1 MPEEIDHQARLDAAL
16 ADYRSTAEL
25 AEALGVKPASIRS
38 RMYRE
43 RLDREARGVEEVPST
58 DVELPV
64 ADLFGL
70 INVWHVDQVRRM
82 QANLPRSKGGRPKGS
97 ADRKPRRSRA
107 GQGPADD

>member
-1 MPEEIDHQARLDAAL
+1 MPQEIDHQARLDAAL

-43 RLDREARGVEEVPST
+43 RLDREARGMEDVPPT

-64 ADLFGL
+64 AEVFGL
-70 INVWHVDQVRRM
+70 NVWHEDQVRRM

-97 ADRKPRRSRA
+97 ADRKPRKPRVQP
-107 GQGPADD
+107 GE